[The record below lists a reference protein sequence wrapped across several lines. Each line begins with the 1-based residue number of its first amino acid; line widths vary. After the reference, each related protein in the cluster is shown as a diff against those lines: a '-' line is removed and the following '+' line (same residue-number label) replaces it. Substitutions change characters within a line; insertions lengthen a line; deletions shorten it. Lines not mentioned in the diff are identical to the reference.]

1 MNYENHQA
9 VELSS
14 DVPNQA
20 DEYVESQEEMVEIT
34 WNGSVFFVPKDSI
47 NVSDGYTGVDV
58 DDSDH
63 NIPMQSSATKQS
75 EFHENPLIPPDGDK
89 IIPTAAVG
97 YGFNT
102 RSLRCIGPLTRI
114 VKNVVF
120 STVPAPPKR
129 SLQTIGIPE
138 PIREHFQSLDLHA
151 LRQMQPDDARY
162 KEIPLRYHSAMPLDT
177 SPTALVGCAPAFYSC
192 ATPF

>member
-1 MNYENHQA
+1 MNSQLAPSASEFIPAAYKSFALNNTWNSSSGNKNPQLASMSGMNSSASEWVPRNFTAGSAASYSNSNMNYENHQA

-63 NIPMQSSATKQS
+63 NIPIQSSATKQS

-102 RSLRCIGPLTRI
+102 RFLRCIQRI
-114 VKNVVF
+114 VEK
-120 STVPAPPKR
+120 
-129 SLQTIGIPE
+129 
-138 PIREHFQSLDLHA
+138 
-151 LRQMQPDDARY
+151 
-162 KEIPLRYHSAMPLDT
+162 
-177 SPTALVGCAPAFYSC
+177 
-192 ATPF
+192 